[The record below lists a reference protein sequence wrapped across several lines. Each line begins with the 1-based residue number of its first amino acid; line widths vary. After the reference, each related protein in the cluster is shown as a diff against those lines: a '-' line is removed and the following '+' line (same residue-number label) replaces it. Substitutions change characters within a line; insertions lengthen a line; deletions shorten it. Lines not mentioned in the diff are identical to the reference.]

1 MKFEDALKRLEE
13 IVRILEKQE
22 IGLDESIA
30 LFEEGIALKQLCQ
43 EKLLSAERKI
53 KIISETEGERLVG
66 KEESLN

>member
-22 IGLDESIA
+22 IGLDESIF
-30 LFEEGIALKQLCQ
+30 LFEEGIALKKLCQ

-53 KIISETEGERLVG
+53 KIISEGEEDRLVE
-66 KEESLN
+66 KENSFD